1 MHSRKYDFLCF
12 FDPKVT
18 EEERNNL
25 MTRFSDRIT
34 QNGGQIEKISSP
46 MRRSIYCNYKKDKK
60 LREAIFVQTSF
71 SGPST
76 VPPILSELLRVT
88 ESVIRFVIT
97 HSVPS
102 APVASPEAQSV
113 DKEKGSDQV
122 EIAPEMLES
131 FPEGNA

>member
-12 FDPKVT
+12 FDPKVP

-25 MTRFSDRIT
+25 MVRFSDRIT

-60 LREAIFVQTSF
+60 LREAIFIQTSF

-88 ESVIRFVIT
+88 ESIIRFVIT

-102 APVASPEAQSV
+102 APAVSREAQGASTEKSPE
-113 DKEKGSDQV
+113 QV

-131 FPEGNA
+131 RPESNP